1 MASVMYN
8 KVGQRI
14 SFVGDKYTPHVYEM
28 PFNSLDVTLEKG
40 ITKWASIK
48 FGIKNLLD
56 NDVVFQQTDEYTD
69 PVSKLQ
75 QSKVEIRQKYKPGM
89 QIKLGVNLVF

>member
-1 MASVMYN
+1 MYN
-8 KVGQRI
+8 KVGKRI
-14 SFVGDKYTPHVYEM
+14 SFVGDKNTPHVYEM
-28 PFNSLDVTLEKG
+28 PFNSLDITLEKG
-40 ITKWASIK
+40 LTKWASIK

-56 NDVVFQQTDEYTD
+56 NDVIFQQTDVYTD

-75 QSKVEIRQKYKPGM
+75 VSKAELRQQYKPGM